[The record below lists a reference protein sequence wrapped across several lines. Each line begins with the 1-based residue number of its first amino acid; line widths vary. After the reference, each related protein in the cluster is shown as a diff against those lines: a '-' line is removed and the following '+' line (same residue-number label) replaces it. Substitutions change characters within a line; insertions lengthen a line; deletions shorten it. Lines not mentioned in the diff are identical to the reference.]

1 VTLNRGSRS
10 GNTMVDGFGQAD
22 SLLCHVGG
30 VGRRREAGE
39 LLDGAIGQAG
49 QHVGQVLANG
59 YAQLAAA
66 LDEAEDRGDLRH
78 RFFTSQVQTIP
89 TADGNGTHRVFGPIC
104 R

>member
-49 QHVGQVLANG
+49 QHVSS
-59 YAQLAAA
+59 
-66 LDEAEDRGDLRH
+66 RR
-78 RFFTSQVQTIP
+78 S
-89 TADGNGTHRVFGPIC
+89 
-104 R
+104 